1 MMNGSVRER
10 YNKCGTPGCRCTR
23 GDLHG
28 PYFSR
33 RWSENGRRREEY
45 VRRDQIDDVRAQCE
59 ARRQHEHQV
68 VAARKECRELT
79 RMLKELE

>member
-10 YNKCGTPGCRCTR
+10 YIKCGKVGCRCTR
-23 GDLHG
+23 GDRHG

-33 RWSENGRRREEY
+33 RWAENGRRREEY
-45 VRRDQIDDVRAQCE
+45 VRRDQVDDVRAQCE
-59 ARRQHEHQV
+59 ARRQHEHQL

>member
-1 MMNGSVRER
+1 MLAGTVHER
-10 YNKCGTPGCRCTR
+10 WTRCGKPGCRCTR
-23 GDLHG
+23 GDPHG
-28 PYFSR
+28 PYYSR
-33 RWSENGRRREEY
+33 RWAQDGQRHEEY
-45 VRRDQIDDVRAQCE
+45 VRRDQVEGVRAQCQ